1 MSYSKFTSMTA
12 TLVARNSE
20 ATPALMS
27 ARPTPT
33 LAWARGPDG
42 AERPERRCALSH
54 SLVEEGYRR
63 WRNTDRTDFAP
74 ANAASEGKPSRRPK
88 ARKLVVAMTDAEYEA
103 LALIAAKSGL
113 TRHHIVRN
121 ALNGYFK
128 WLADEYASTCSCI
141 SMLCSNA
148 ASATGDSGDRR
159 H

>member
-12 TLVARNSE
+12 NLVARNSE
-20 ATPALMS
+20 AAPALALVSATPAVS
-27 ARPTPT
+27 
-33 LAWARGPDG
+33 WAHGPH
-42 AERPERRCALSH
+42 EPEMPERQCALSN

-63 WRNTDRTDFAP
+63 WRSNDRNDFAS
-74 ANAASEGKPSRRPK
+74 ANTASEDKPSRRPR
-88 ARKLVVAMTDAEYEA
+88 AHRLVVAMTDAEYEA

-113 TRHHIVRN
+113 TRHQVVRN

-148 ASATGDSGDRR
+148 ARAADRR

>member
-12 TLVARNSE
+12 NLVARDSE
-20 ATPALMS
+20 AAPALMS

-33 LAWARGPDG
+33 VAWAHRPDG

-63 WRNTDRTDFAP
+63 WRSTDRTDFAP
-74 ANAASEGKPSRRPK
+74 ANTASEDRPSRRPK

-103 LALIAAKSGL
+103 LALIAAKTGL
-113 TRHHIVRN
+113 TRHHVVRK
-121 ALNGYFK
+121 ALTGYFK

-141 SMLCSNA
+141 LLLCSNA
-148 ASATGDSGDRR
+148 ASVTADSRDRR